1 MMLSCSA
8 MRRLVLSF
16 VALVA
21 GCHHDSAFVAN
32 CTVSAPSSDAATSP
46 GHSGATSAILPGGR
60 AVTPAGTLLAMG
72 GFPIALRLLPGDRYA
87 VVTDDAQDDEALRV
101 VDLQAADP
109 LNAVVSEVAY
119 PIGKGGKR
127 TPGLFYGLAV
137 SADGT
142 KLYASNGGYDPVD
155 ASAPTAM
162 HYNSV
167 QVFDVAGSPPT
178 LTNDDALGLKLF
190 FDAAGQRVPTGIALS
205 ADGTLLYVA
214 TQTDNTLAILSLQ
227 AGSNYGAEIGRA
239 QLPGVGAY
247 DVAVDDASHTAFVS
261 LWGSD
266 GKGGDGVVAVDVTDP
281 TNPVVAPDI
290 IETGKAAEAELLV
303 AGKLYVSNADADTLS
318 IVDAAARTVKS
329 LPATSG
335 MILGATPNAIAVEPA
350 GASGDGRIYVANAG
364 ENAVVALDLDTL
376 AIVGKIPTAW
386 YPTAVAVTSDGT
398 VVIASAR
405 GLGRGPRDG
414 TPEPDYADGT
424 LQVVPRP
431 SDSDLQAGS
440 DTVAANLDRPHA
452 LEPAL
457 ACAAGA
463 KQQKFAVPAMAGA
476 PAAITHV
483 FLVVRENKTYD
494 GVLGDLPGGNGSAA
508 LTMFGSD
515 ITPNADALAT
525 QFVTL
530 DNFYSHAELSVQGHE
545 WTTGCI
551 ANDYTEKSWS
561 HSDDYGRA
569 YLPAAAW
576 GPSGTLSPLA
586 TPGSGSIWHHLDV
599 AGVPYHN
606 YGEITNTGDAMTL
619 ADPGFPGIYF
629 NTNISDVEKAQYV
642 IDNLNDKNLVV
653 EPFTYLLLPNDH
665 TNGTSPGAQTP
676 QSMVAD
682 NDEGTGRF
690 IDGLSHTPLWKSS
703 VVFVVEDDPGG
714 TLDHVEEHR
723 SICLIASPWVK
734 RGYHSSTNF
743 DLGSV
748 YHTIELILG
757 VGPMNLNDG
766 HAAAMYELFTD
777 KPDFTP
783 YTFISRQ
790 IPVATNSADA
800 PMAKESSQIDFSK
813 PDQADLTRILWKA
826 LKGRDA
832 EPPLLP
838 TRSKLDRDDDD
849 D

>member
-1 MMLSCSA
+1 
-8 MRRLVLSF
+8 MRLAFALVVL
-16 VALVA
+16 AVA
-21 GCHHDSAFVAN
+21 GCHHDDTFVAN
-32 CTVSAPSSDAATSP
+32 CQAGAPPAEASLPPSHPT
-46 GHSGATSAILPGGR
+46 ATSAILPGGR

-72 GFPIALRLLPGDRYA
+72 GFPIALKLLPGDRYA
-87 VVTDDAQDDEALRV
+87 VVTDDAEDDQALRV

-109 LNAVVSEVAY
+109 LHAVVSEVSY
-119 PIGKGGKR
+119 PIGDGNR
-127 TPGLFYGLAV
+127 HTPGLFYGLALTK
-137 SADGT
+137 DG
-142 KLYASNGGYDPVD
+142 KRLYVSNGGYDPVAD
-155 ASAPTAM
+155 SAPTAM
-162 HYNSV
+162 HYNTV
-167 QVFDVAGSPPT
+167 QVFDVAGTPPV
-178 LTNDDALGLKLF
+178 LTKNDALELHLF
-190 FDAAGQRVPTGIALS
+190 FDSAGQRVPTGLALS
-205 ADGTLLYVA
+205 ADETLLYVA
-214 TQTDNTLAILSLQ
+214 NQTDNTLAILGLGAQ
-227 AGSNYGAEIGRA
+227 NYGAEIGRA
-239 QLPGVGAY
+239 QLPGVGAF
-247 DVAVDDASHTAFVS
+247 DVAVDEPSHTAFVS
-261 LWGSD
+261 LWGGD
-266 GKGGDGVVAVDVTDP
+266 GSGGDGVVAVDVADP
-281 TNPVVAPDI
+281 TMPLVAPAVI
-290 IETGKAAEAELLV
+290 STGKASEAELLV

-350 GASGDGRIYVANAG
+350 DANGAGRVYVANAG

-376 AIVGKIPTAW
+376 AILGKVPTAW
-386 YPTAVAVTSDGT
+386 YPTSVAVTSDGS

-431 SDSDLQAGS
+431 SDDDLRSGS
-440 DTVAANLDRPHA
+440 DIVAANLDRPHT
-452 LEPAL
+452 LEAKL
-457 ACAAGA
+457 DCGTAQGAA
-463 KQQKFAVPAMAGA
+463 QKFAVPAAPGA
-476 PAAITHV
+476 PAGLSHV
-483 FLVVRENKTYD
+483 FLIVKENKTYD
-494 GVLGDLPGGNGSAA
+494 GVLGDLAGGNGKAD
-508 LTMFGSD
+508 LVEFGAD
-515 ITPNADALAT
+515 VTPNAHALAS
-525 QFVTL
+525 QFVLL

-569 YLPAAAW
+569 YLLPAAW
-576 GPSGTLSPLA
+576 GPEGTLSRLA
-586 TPGSGSIWHHLDV
+586 TPGSGSIWHHLDE
-599 AGVPYHN
+599 AGVAYHN
-606 YGEITNTGDAMTL
+606 YGEITNTGDAKTL
-619 ADPGFPGIYF
+619 ADPQFPGVFF
-629 NTNISDVEKAQYV
+629 NTSISDVDKAQFV
-642 IDNLNDKNLVV
+642 LDNLNDPNFKL

-665 TNGTSPGAQTP
+665 TNGTSKGAQTP

-783 YTFISRQ
+783 YTFIPRQ

>member
-1 MMLSCSA
+1 
-8 MRRLVLSF
+8 MRFVLWLAF
-16 VALVA
+16 VPVA
-21 GCHHDSAFVAN
+21 VFVSGCHHDDFVAN
-32 CTVSAPSSDAATSP
+32 CSAGAPPAEASLPP
-46 GHSGATSAILPGGR
+46 GHPTATTAILPGGR

-72 GFPIALRLLPGDRYA
+72 GYPIALRLLPGDRYA
-87 VVTDDAQDDEALRV
+87 VVTDDAEDDQALRV

-109 LNAVVSEVAY
+109 LHAVVSEVSY
-119 PIGKGGKR
+119 PIGDGNKH
-127 TPGLFYGLAV
+127 TPGLFYGLALTK
-137 SADGT
+137 DG
-142 KLYASNGGYDPVD
+142 KRLYVSNGGYDPVAD
-155 ASAPTAM
+155 SAPPAM
-162 HYNSV
+162 HYNTV
-167 QVFDVAGSPPT
+167 QVFDVAGTPPV
-178 LTNDDALGLKLF
+178 LTKNDALELHLYY
-190 FDAAGQRVPTGIALS
+190 DSAGQRVPTGVALS
-205 ADGTLLYVA
+205 ADESILYVA
-214 TQTDNTLAILSLQ
+214 NQTDNTLAILSLGAQ
-227 AGSNYGAEIGRA
+227 NYGAEIGRA
-239 QLPGVGAY
+239 QLPGVGAF
-247 DVAVDDASHTAFVS
+247 DVAVDEASHTAFVS
-261 LWGSD
+261 LWGGD
-266 GKGGDGVVAVDVTDP
+266 GNGGDGVVAVDVADP
-281 TNPVVAPDI
+281 TMPLVAPAVI
-290 IETGKAAEAELLV
+290 GTGKASEAELLV

-350 GASGDGRIYVANAG
+350 GANGAGRVYVANAG

-376 AIVGKIPTAW
+376 AIIGKVPTAW
-386 YPTAVAVTSDGT
+386 YPTAVAVAADGS

-424 LQVVPRP
+424 LEVVPRP
-431 SDSDLQAGS
+431 SDDDLRTGTT
-440 DTVAANLDRPHA
+440 TVATNLDRPHT
-452 LEPAL
+452 LEAPLQCGTATGT
-457 ACAAGA
+457 A
-463 KQQKFAVPAMAGA
+463 QKFAVPAVPGA
-476 PAAITHV
+476 PAGLTHV
-483 FLVVRENKTYD
+483 FLIVKENKTYD
-494 GVLGDLPGGNGSAA
+494 GVLGDLAGGNGKAE
-508 LTMFGSD
+508 LVEFGAD
-515 ITPNADALAT
+515 VTPNAHALAS
-525 QFVTL
+525 QFVLL

-569 YLPAAAW
+569 YLLPAAW
-576 GPSGTLSPLA
+576 GPAGTLSRLA

-606 YGEITNTGDAMTL
+606 YGEITNTGDAMTY
-619 ADPGFPGIYF
+619 ADPQFPGVFF
-629 NTNISDVEKAQYV
+629 NTSISDVDKAQFV
-642 IDNLNDKNLVV
+642 LDNLNDPNFKL

-665 TNGTSPGAQTP
+665 TNGTSKGAQTP

-682 NDEGTGRF
+682 NDEGLGVF
-690 IDGLSHTPLWKSS
+690 IEGLSKTPWWKSS

-723 SICLIASPWVK
+723 SVCYVASPWVK
-734 RGYHSSTNF
+734 RGYRSSTEF

-777 KPDFTP
+777 KPDFSPWTHIPRKTP
-783 YTFISRQ
+783 ITY
-790 IPVATNSADA
+790 NSADA
-800 PMAKESSQIDFSK
+800 PMAAESAKIDFTK

-826 LKGRDA
+826 VKGRDA
-832 EPPLLP
+832 EPPSLP
-838 TRSKLDRDDDD
+838 ARSKLDRDDDD